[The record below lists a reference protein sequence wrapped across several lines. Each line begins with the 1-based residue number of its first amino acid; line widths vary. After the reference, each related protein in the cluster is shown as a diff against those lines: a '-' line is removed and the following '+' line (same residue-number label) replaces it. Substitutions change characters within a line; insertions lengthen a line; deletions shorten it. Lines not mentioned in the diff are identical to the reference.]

1 MVYVRAALDMSTLGL
16 QIGSAAMAFLLAW
29 LLAELVRRSAAA
41 LKLVQVPNLRSSHA
55 IPTPSGGGV
64 SIAIVGTLAGLALA
78 AGDAD
83 VYFFSAI
90 GLSALAAVM
99 GLLDD
104 RFELSARLRL
114 ALQCVIV
121 VTLVILVGTLP
132 PLATP
137 FGSLPQPLLLLVLVL
152 SGIWWVNLF
161 NFMDGIDGIAGAEAI
176 FVLAGAVTLG
186 LLAPDASGFG
196 TIPWWAL
203 CVGAATA
210 GFLVLNWPPAR
221 IFMGD
226 AGSNYLAVVMLAILL
241 SLLAAG
247 LLTYPAAVIL
257 VALFVTDA
265 SMTLLRRM
273 VYRQRWFAAHRLH
286 AYQKLSRRWKSHRRV
301 TLLYAAINIVWL
313 YPLAY
318 LAQFWPGL
326 AWFAVL
332 AAYLP
337 LSAFCWAAGAGKPEP
352 TTATEKDSI

>member
-1 MVYVRAALDMSTLGL
+1 MVYVRTALDMSTLGL

-41 LKLVQVPNLRSSHA
+41 LNLVQVPNQRSSHV

-64 SIAIVGTLAGLALA
+64 SIAIVGTLAGLTLA
-78 AGDAD
+78 GGDAE

-114 ALQCVIV
+114 ALQCAIV
-121 VTLVILVGTLP
+121 VTLVIMAGTLP

-137 FGSLPQPLLLLVLVL
+137 FGSLPQPLVLLALVL
-152 SGIWWVNLF
+152 SGVWWVNLF

-186 LLAPDASGFG
+186 LLAPAAVSSFG

-226 AGSNYLAVVMLAILL
+226 AGSNYLAVVMLAIVL

-247 LLTYPAAVIL
+247 LLNYSTAVIL

-265 SMTLLRRM
+265 SVTLLRRM

-286 AYQKLSRRWKSHRRV
+286 AYQKLSRRWKSHQRV
-301 TLLYAAINIVWL
+301 TLLYAAINIMWL

-318 LAQFWPGL
+318 LAQFWPSL

-337 LSAFCWAAGAGKPEP
+337 MAAFCWAAGAGEP
-352 TTATEKDSI
+352 DQ